1 MNSIMKPL
9 KKLLAA
15 VIVLGLGIF
24 GFNFLVATKPD
35 VPLRERAEAVSKV
48 SATTVAIV
56 DAQPLQVAFGEV
68 TASRKINLHFSVGGE
83 VVWISPKMQNGA
95 IVRGAEPLARL
106 DAELLELSL
115 QDIQVQIAAETVNLE
130 ELTTQFELRER
141 NHSRVSQM
149 EVASVAS
156 EKALDDATL
165 SLSISKNAL
174 MQSQS
179 RLKRLKIALKRA
191 QRNLR
196 QTTLTPSFDGVLS
209 DVAIGKGQLVSS
221 AVKLGTVTDLS
232 SLYVS
237 FVVPSEVYA
246 ISDQMIGR
254 SIDMVW
260 VAGGR
265 SVMEIKGIIKR
276 AEGNVDAL
284 EGGGRFYASMPY
296 IGVETS
302 DLIPEGAFVRVT
314 YPSNPLPMVAI
325 LPESAVFDGDTVFV
339 IEDGRAHSRKVSVL
353 NKVDGFVYVRGDLK
367 DGDSVIIT
375 RILGLGE
382 GALVEVVKP

>member
-1 MNSIMKPL
+1 MISIMKPL

-48 SATTVAIV
+48 SAATVSIA
-56 DAQPLQVAFGEV
+56 DAQPMQVAFGEV

-83 VVWISPKMQNGA
+83 VEWISTKMQNGA
-95 IVRGAEPLARL
+95 IVMSGEPLARL
-106 DAELLELSL
+106 DMELLELSR
-115 QDIQVQIAAETVNLE
+115 QDIEFQIDAETVNLE
-130 ELTTQFELRER
+130 ELTTQFDLRQR
-141 NHSRVSQM
+141 NYDRVNRM
-149 EVASVAS
+149 EIASVAS
-156 EKALDDATL
+156 EKALDDAAL

-174 MQSQS
+174 VQSQS
-179 RLKRLKIALKRA
+179 RLRRLENALKRA
-191 QRNLR
+191 QRDLGK
-196 QTTLTPSFDGVLS
+196 TILASSFTGVLS
-209 DVAIGKGQLVSS
+209 DVGIGRGQLVSN

-265 SVMEIKGIIKR
+265 SVKTVKGIIER

-296 IGVETS
+296 EGVKSS
-302 DLIPEGAFVRVT
+302 DLIPEGAFVRVV

-339 IEDGRAHSRKVSVL
+339 IKDNRAHSRKISVM
-353 NKVDGFVYVRGDLK
+353 NKVDGLVYVRGDIK
-367 DGDSVIIT
+367 DGDSVITT

-382 GALVEVVKP
+382 GTLVEVATP

>member
-1 MNSIMKPL
+1 MISIMKPL

-83 VVWISPKMQNGA
+83 VDWISPKMQNGA